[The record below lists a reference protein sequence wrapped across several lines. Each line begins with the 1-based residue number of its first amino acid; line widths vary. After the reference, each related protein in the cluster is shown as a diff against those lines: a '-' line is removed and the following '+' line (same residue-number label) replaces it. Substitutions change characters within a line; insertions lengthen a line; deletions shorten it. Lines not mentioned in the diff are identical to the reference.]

1 MSDAITGDAHR
12 GRFVEALRGLAD
24 FLTRNPQL
32 PVPRFGPVRVSVHPL
47 FDTDAV
53 TEADALAEVERIA
66 ALLGVPLRD
75 EAGQQVACLDFG
87 LVAYEAVLVTQ
98 AAMDRRAAR
107 DSYRDC
113 ISTDPPS
120 GA

>member
-1 MSDAITGDAHR
+1 MAYAITSDAHR

-24 FLTRNPQL
+24 FLDRNPDL
-32 PVPRFGPVRVSVHPL
+32 PVPRYAPVRMSVHPL
-47 FDTDAV
+47 YDTDAA

-66 ALLGVPLRD
+66 AVLGVTIRS
-75 EAGQQVACLDFG
+75 EAGHHIACLDFG

-98 AAMDRRAAR
+98 AAMDRREAR
-107 DSYRDC
+107 NSYRDC
-113 ISTDPPS
+113 VSTDPPS